1 MLLLVETEQIDVLP
15 GKKFVELAVSSD
27 MNRGGLTGAHA
38 GFGAD
43 GFRIH
48 LATEEGNECYCL
60 DEKTHNT
67 MNEVLGKVTSESP
80 FIFAINR
87 QFLLEALAGIP
98 AGEHAGEIYFHYSK
112 KDQAVIITSSDMTR
126 AAVIMPM
133 NIEML
138 TPLKLPR
145 IETRTACMCDIQ
157 GSSNCKIPG
166 HKK

>member
-1 MLLLVETEQIDVLP
+1 MLLLVETEQIEVLP
-15 GKKFVELAVSSD
+15 GEKFVKLAVSSD
-27 MNRGGLTGAHA
+27 TAREGLNQAHA

-48 LATEEGNECYCL
+48 LAAEAGNECYCL
-60 DEKTHNT
+60 DEKTHKT
-67 MNEVLGKVTSESP
+67 VNEVLEKVTSESP

-98 AGEHAGEIYFHYSK
+98 AGEHAGEIYFHYSS
-112 KDQAVIITSSDMTR
+112 KDQAVIITSSDMKR

-133 NIEML
+133 NIEMM

-145 IETRTACMCDIQ
+145 IETRTECMCDIQ
-157 GSSNCKIPG
+157 GSSNCRIPS
-166 HKK
+166 HK